1 MVDKGILSRRREL
14 CPSKVGWIRNNNV
27 PIRRLGG
34 RNWRL
39 GLSGMMIVVRRPLG
53 VVDTSAPPLSARSA
67 LCPSLV
73 VARRREDS
81 GIKMASLFGKRGDD
95 ERPVFF
101 TGWSCAVFLYPRRP
115 VSRLKNW
122 IRLLALSQ
130 GSTRLWRTSHSMYSV
145 SFTSFLRKIDSSILK
160 KISIGKL
167 GFLRFLQFCFH
178 GKRFHRLELEKIVR
192 NFIFWRDGE
201 RRSGIV
207 SRSFIEFTYKRES
220 YKLEVGI
227 FHEEELRLL

>member
-1 MVDKGILSRRREL
+1 MVDKGILSRLREL
-14 CPSKVGWIRNNNV
+14 CPSKVGWIRNNV

-130 GSTRLWRTSHSMYSV
+130 GSTRLWRTSHSMYSLGV

-192 NFIFWRDGE
+192 NFIF
-201 RRSGIV
+201 
-207 SRSFIEFTYKRES
+207 
-220 YKLEVGI
+220 
-227 FHEEELRLL
+227 

>member
-14 CPSKVGWIRNNNV
+14 CPSKVGWIRNNV

-130 GSTRLWRTSHSMYSV
+130 GSTRLWRTSHSMYSLGV
-145 SFTSFLRKIDSSILK
+145 SFTSFLRKIDSWK
-160 KISIGKL
+160 KFRSVNGTL

-178 GKRFHRLELEKIVR
+178 GKRFHRLELEKILR
-192 NFIFWRDGE
+192 NFIF
-201 RRSGIV
+201 
-207 SRSFIEFTYKRES
+207 
-220 YKLEVGI
+220 
-227 FHEEELRLL
+227 